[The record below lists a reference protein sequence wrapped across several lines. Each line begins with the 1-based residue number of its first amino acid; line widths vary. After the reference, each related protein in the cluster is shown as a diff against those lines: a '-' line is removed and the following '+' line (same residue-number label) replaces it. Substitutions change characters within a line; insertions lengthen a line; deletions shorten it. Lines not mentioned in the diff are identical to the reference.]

1 MNNRV
6 KKLLES
12 LEADSILITNPNN
25 VFYLSGFDGE
35 GFLYISR
42 EEQVLM
48 TDSRYTVQAKREAPG
63 FEIRDKGGY
72 FDHLK
77 DLVKKGDRMGFE
89 PSCISYSNYVSKLK
103 VLDCELVETW
113 NLVENIRMYKEPEE
127 IELICTASDILRET
141 AEMFD
146 TITPGTTESEY
157 ANLIEFN
164 MKSYGFSQIGFE
176 TIVAFG
182 DNAACPHHKPTDR
195 KLEEGMMVKI
205 DYGVSYKH
213 YNADVTRTVF
223 VGKPTDKFK
232 EIYNIVKDAK
242 DLAISEIKP
251 GKLGG
256 DIDKLARDYIAKYGY
271 GDCFGHSLGHG
282 IGVECHDPG
291 GLSPNNKT
299 ELKPGFV
306 TSVEP
311 GIYIEGW
318 GGIRLEDDVLVTKTG
333 AMNLTREIR
342 QYDWSLKKE
351 MEINE
356 KKFNLG
362 ISF

>member
-1 MNNRV
+1 MNKRV
-6 KKLLES
+6 KKLLEK
-12 LEADSILITNPNN
+12 LEADSILVTNPNN

-35 GFLYISR
+35 GFLYISP
-42 EEQVLM
+42 EKQVLM
-48 TDSRYTVQAKREAPG
+48 TDSRYTVQAKKEAPA

-77 DLVKKGDRMGFE
+77 DLVKDGEKLSFE
-89 PSCISYSNYVSKLK
+89 PNSVNVSNYLTKLCDFDTVDSKGIIE
-103 VLDCELVETW
+103 EL
-113 NLVENIRMYKEPEE
+113 RMYKEPEE
-127 IELICTASDILRET
+127 IELICTATDILKET
-141 AEMFD
+141 ADMFD
-146 TITPGTTESEY
+146 TIVSGTTECEF

-164 MKSYGFSQIGFE
+164 MKSYGFTKVGFD

-182 DNAACPHHKPTDR
+182 DNAACPHHSPTDR

-251 GKLGG
+251 GMLGG
-256 DIDKLARDYIAKYGY
+256 DIDKVARDYIAKYGY
-271 GDCFGHSLGHG
+271 GDYFGHSLGHG

-318 GGIRLEDDVLVTKTG
+318 GGIRLEDDVLVTKSG
-333 AMNLTREIR
+333 AMNLTKDII
-342 QYDWSLKKE
+342 QYDWSNAKELKLQEKIFN
-351 MEINE
+351 MRLNE
-356 KKFNLG
+356 K
-362 ISF
+362 